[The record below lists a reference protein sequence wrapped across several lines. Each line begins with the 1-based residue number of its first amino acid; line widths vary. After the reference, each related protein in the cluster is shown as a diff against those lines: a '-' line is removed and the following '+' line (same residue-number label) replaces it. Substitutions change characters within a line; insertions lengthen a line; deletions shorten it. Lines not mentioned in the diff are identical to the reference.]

1 MRILLLWHSSRGAGE
16 DLDPERVAWKLQQI
30 FAPLF
35 STTPQASVRRS
46 SAASAVFVQL
56 PVPGW
61 KPPFFE
67 EDERTW
73 ALAVEYPID
82 ARPALEAT
90 GIHVRQDTFLPTLC
104 RSLEGD
110 PTPLLRDMAPP
121 FSLAWA
127 SKQTGE
133 TFVQT
138 DGLGQAQLFE
148 YQGSRLWALTN
159 KIFAL
164 KALDIELELEPEEWA
179 TRFTLGRFPLDRTG
193 YKRTRFL
200 GPGTQVRLSSDGVTR
215 TTHDVLADWVS
226 PRTLSP
232 ADCLEMARTSLLRQI
247 KAAMPLWEQPTVGL
261 TGGWDTRAVVA
272 SLRFLGVD
280 FAARVRGHPE
290 HYDVIIASELA
301 KIAGFDLRVQAY
313 PGLPPETA
321 EDCRRSIALAVLWQA
336 GHMVTDQ
343 HKEFLANRGHLQ
355 GFVNIMGQH
364 GEIGRAFFAKMIQSE
379 TLREEQYEDHLIQ
392 RFMARMSPFM
402 RDSYHGQI
410 REFIREAYRP
420 AERYG
425 LTGLARL
432 DFHYLYEGN
441 RRGMSG
447 SLNAQPGVVFTPFLN
462 PDFIRATFAYRGP
475 GKEHN
480 PFHRYIIA
488 THAPDWVHVPFAT
501 DLREANETSGKVNP
515 SQAEGVFP
523 SNWRQCTGTR
533 NYDSALYW
541 KQIGAPIIRE
551 ALVERGFWTELFDP
565 DKTEEQWQHTPDR
578 LAIVHLVPHVLQGR
592 PFS

>member
-1 MRILLLWHSSRGAGE
+1 
-16 DLDPERVAWKLQQI
+16 
-30 FAPLF
+30 
-35 STTPQASVRRS
+35 
-46 SAASAVFVQL
+46 
-56 PVPGW
+56 
-61 KPPFFE
+61 
-67 EDERTW
+67 
-73 ALAVEYPID
+73 
-82 ARPALEAT
+82 
-90 GIHVRQDTFLPTLC
+90 
-104 RSLEGD
+104 
-110 PTPLLRDMAPP
+110 
-121 FSLAWA
+121 
-127 SKQTGE
+127 
-133 TFVQT
+133 
-138 DGLGQAQLFE
+138 
-148 YQGSRLWALTN
+148 
-159 KIFAL
+159 
-164 KALDIELELEPEEWA
+164 
-179 TRFTLGRFPLDRTG
+179 
-193 YKRTRFL
+193 
-200 GPGTQVRLSSDGVTR
+200 
-215 TTHDVLADWVS
+215 
-226 PRTLSP
+226 
-232 ADCLEMARTSLLRQI
+232 MARTSLLRQI

-336 GHMVTDQ
+336 GYMVTDQ

-364 GEIGRAFFAKMIQSE
+364 GEIGRAFFAKMIQAE
-379 TLREEQYEDHLIQ
+379 TLREEQYEDHLIR

-425 LTGLARL
+425 LTGLAQL
-432 DFHYLYEGN
+432 DFHYLCEGN

-488 THAPDWVHVPFAT
+488 THAPDWVNVPYAK
-501 DLREANETSGKVNP
+501 DLREASRTVRKLDCLEPLG
-515 SQAEGVFP
+515 AEAAFTP
-523 SNWRQCTGTR
+523 DWRRRTGTT
-533 NYDSALYW
+533 NYDNALYW
-541 KQIGAPIIRE
+541 NAVGALIIRE
-551 ALVERGFWTELFDP
+551 AIAQGGFWTELFDP
-565 DKTEEQWQHTPDR
+565 DKIAEHWQHAPDR
-578 LAIVHLVPHVLQGR
+578 LAIVHLLPQVLEGQ
-592 PFS
+592 FLS